1 MSKPSAMAR
10 REKAGEAAKR
20 QQKQLNLVG
29 YQVENDDIVLTNGPY
44 GGRRVREL
52 FAQGPIER
60 DYVIKNLW
68 FRGDEK
74 VVQII
79 NSLVCK

>member
-1 MSKPSAMAR
+1 MAR
-10 REKAGEAAKR
+10 REKAHEAAKR

-29 YQVENDDIVLTNGPY
+29 YQVEGDDILLTNGPY
-44 GGRRVREL
+44 GGRKVREL
-52 FAQGPIER
+52 FVQGPIER
-60 DYVIKNLW
+60 DYIVKNLW
-68 FRGDEK
+68 FRGDDR